1 MVERALEI
9 TLRKSPVS
17 RVPKH
22 RRTLEALGL
31 SRPGRRVVKKDTPQ
45 IRGMVAQ
52 VSYLVEVREV
62 EAPGPTAVKE

>member
-1 MVERALEI
+1 MNADGKALRI

-31 SRPGRRVVKKDTPQ
+31 SRPGRSVVKADTPQ
-45 IRGMVAQ
+45 IRGMVKQ
-52 VSYLVEVREV
+52 VEYLIEVREV
-62 EAPGPTAVKE
+62 EAEGRS